1 MPPMSVRTSRQP
13 FAAMRVFRLV
23 PAAALIRALVCGLA
37 IAAAAA
43 PGRANDLA
51 GMYPPS
57 VLAADAARLENAVRK
72 ICTLGLAPTLTA
84 DEKARLDGVIL
95 EFPMPQ
101 PGDDPLNFY
110 ATADAQGRPVV
121 VMPILSLKALED
133 MATAYAW
140 VHKRGLRASTIDL
153 YYAMLRHRPADR
165 FAGGRYPDILT
176 ALAIPKNANDDAAV
190 DRLSLSIRNEAFAF
204 ILGHELGH
212 ILFRHKGYG
221 EVTRQR
227 ARDDEVQSDRF
238 ALDVMARS
246 ATPPLGAVL
255 YFQAQVYRFRHRGE
269 FPTPLAFDD
278 YLMTVATHPMTVDRI
293 DALARHISGPLADRR
308 GRERAI
314 WVGIGQQLGQV
325 ASLLRDGD
333 LARCIARVAADAPL
347 EALLPGRT
355 DHRWAMEQA
364 CR

>member
-1 MPPMSVRTSRQP
+1 MRL
-13 FAAMRVFRLV
+13 FAFVLALLLSQA
-23 PAAALIRALVCGLA
+23 PARAA
-37 IAAAAA
+37 
-43 PGRANDLA
+43 DLA
-51 GMYPPS
+51 DMYPRD

-72 ICTLGLAPTLTA
+72 IYSLGLAPTLTA
-84 DEKARLDGVIL
+84 VEQAGLNAVTL
-95 EFPMPQ
+95 QFPMPS
-101 PGDDPLNFY
+101 PGDEPLNFF
-110 ATADAQGRPVV
+110 ATTDAAGRSVV

-153 YYAMLRHRPADR
+153 YYAMLRHRPQDR
-165 FAGGRYPDILT
+165 FPGGRYPDILT
-176 ALAIPKNANDDAAV
+176 ALGIPKNANDDKDV
-190 DRLSLSIRNEAFAF
+190 DRLSLSLRNEAIAF

-212 ILFRHKGYG
+212 VLFRHKGYG
-221 EVTRQR
+221 EITRQQ

-269 FPTPLAFDD
+269 FETARAFDD

-293 DALARHISGPLADRR
+293 EALARHISGPLAERR
-308 GRERAI
+308 ASERAI
-314 WVGIGQQLGQV
+314 WVGIGQQLAGV
-325 ASLLRDGD
+325 ADLLRDGN
-333 LARCIARVAADAPL
+333 LARCIAKVAAEAPWS
-347 EALLPGRT
+347 ALRPTRSDQRGVIET
-355 DHRWAMEQA
+355 A